1 MLKLSVKLK
10 GYLGM
15 RSRQPGAGVG
25 NHLGPQKKYKQIR
38 VRGLV
43 IPLHPDERFLYDREN
58 LYSGMPLLAMK
69 FARSATLQ
77 E

>member
-1 MLKLSVKLK
+1 MLKLSVKPK

-15 RSRQPGAGVG
+15 RSRQTGAGAG
-25 NHLGPQKKYKQIR
+25 IHLRFGEYKQIR

-43 IPLHPDERFLYDREN
+43 ISLHPDERFFLRDRES
-58 LYSGMPLLAMK
+58 YSGMPLPAMK
-69 FARSATLQ
+69 FAKSATLQ

>member
-1 MLKLSVKLK
+1 MPKLSVKRK
-10 GYLGM
+10 GYLGI
-15 RSRQPGAGVG
+15 RTRQPGDGSRNSSAAS
-25 NHLGPQKKYKQIR
+25 KKYKQIR

-43 IPLHPDERFLYDREN
+43 IPLHPDERFLRDRKN
-58 LYSGMPLLAMK
+58 LYSGMPLPAMK